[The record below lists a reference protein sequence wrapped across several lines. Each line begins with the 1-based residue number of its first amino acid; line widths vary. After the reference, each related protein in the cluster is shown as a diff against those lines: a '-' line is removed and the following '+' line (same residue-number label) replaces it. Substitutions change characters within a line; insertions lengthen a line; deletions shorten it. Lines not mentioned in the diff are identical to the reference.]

1 MSIVPLWSFLAVTV
15 PLVLTP
21 GASTAVVL
29 RNSISGGIRAGVETA
44 AGVNG
49 GSVVYGLIS
58 AFGLALALRNWPAA
72 WTALRVGGGLYLLW
86 LALRS
91 LHAAFAPQYARA
103 IEQIDDAPRPLLRN
117 LKEGFLTNLLNP
129 SIASFYLI
137 VIPQFV
143 PRDAPVVP
151 SVLLLTLI
159 HVCLALTWH
168 LVWATGGGTL
178 ARVLARGRACRVL
191 DAVTAVALMFL
202 AVRVWFGGFR

>member
-1 MSIVPLWSFLAVTV
+1 
-15 PLVLTP
+15 VLTP

-29 RNSISGGIRAGVETA
+29 RNSISGGVRAGVETA
-44 AGVNG
+44 AGVNS
-49 GSVVYGLIS
+49 GSIVYGLIS

-72 WTALRVGGGLYLLW
+72 WAALRVGGGLYLLW

-91 LHAAFAPQYARA
+91 LQAAFAPQSARV
-103 IEQIDDAPRPLLRN
+103 IVQSDGVPRPLFRN

-129 SIASFYLI
+129 SIATFYLV

-143 PRDAPVVP
+143 PREASVVR

-178 ARVLARGRACRVL
+178 SRVLAHGRARRAL
-191 DAVTAVALMFL
+191 DAATGVALLFL
-202 AVRVWFGGFR
+202 AAHVWIGED

>member
-1 MSIVPLWSFLAVTV
+1 VPLWSFLAVTV

-29 RNSISGGIRAGVETA
+29 RNSLSGGIRAGVETA

-49 GSVVYGLIS
+49 GSVVYGLLA
-58 AFGLALALRNWPAA
+58 AFGLALALRHWPAV

-86 LALRS
+86 LAVRS
-91 LHAAFAPQYARA
+91 LHAAFAPQLARA
-103 IEQIDDAPRPLLRN
+103 IERIDDAPRRLLRN

-168 LVWATGGGTL
+168 LVWAAGGGTL
-178 ARVLARGRACRVL
+178 SRVLARGRARRAL
-191 DAVTAVALMFL
+191 DAITAVALMFL
-202 AVRVWFGGFR
+202 ATKVWIGGV